1 MEKQVNIPSAVPGAV
16 SRAEVSRRVVVRYSD
31 GQLLRGFLATSDEAK
46 LRENVSD
53 LFTVENTGG
62 KPVEVRASELKAIFF
77 VKSFE
82 GNPDY
87 SEFKVFSTRPCGKGV
102 WVRVHFNDGEVI
114 EGVAPNSFDTYS
126 KPVFYMAPP
135 DPGSNNQAILV
146 SKSSL
151 KEMQVLGLASD

>member
-1 MEKQVNIPSAVPGAV
+1 MEKQVNIPSAIPAAV
-16 SRAEVSRRVVVRYSD
+16 SRTEVSRRVVVRYTD
-31 GQLLRGFLATSDEAK
+31 GRLLRGFLAMGDLAK
-46 LRENVSD
+46 LQENVSD
-53 LFTVENTGG
+53 LFRIEGPDGN
-62 KPVEVRASELKAIFF
+62 PVEVRASELKAIFF

-102 WVRVHFNDGEVI
+102 WVRVHFADGEVI
-114 EGVAPNSFDTYS
+114 EGVAPNCFDTYS
-126 KPVFYMAPP
+126 KPVFYVTPP

-146 SKSSL
+146 SKRSL